1 MSITNHRP
9 GEWIE
14 VPAPQARDPEP
25 STAPMQYS
33 HYRKDT
39 TKYSMIDIYRV
50 LRLYSVT
57 DPAIGHAVKKLL
69 CPGGRGV
76 KSQKQDIIEAIATLN
91 RWLDMENEDSDGR
104 EDHNRNT
111 T

>member
-1 MSITNHRP
+1 MNRHTTPLRSGTE
-9 GEWIE
+9 EW
-14 VPAPQARDPEP
+14 PDP
-25 STAPMQYS
+25 TQMQYS

-91 RWLDMENEDSDGR
+91 RWLDMENEDCQQ
-104 EDHNRNT
+104 
-111 T
+111 